1 MLSTRTP
8 FLLLIVAVAVLGA
21 ACGTSPTAPA
31 EPWRVSVTSSGGLA
45 GHGMGS
51 YSIGSDGVVRVTNMT
66 GKTCTFTATPAE
78 VARIGQLVSASEAS
92 RWRQSY
98 LPEDTCCDRIE
109 WTLSV
114 DGGGRTVSTKWLDRE
129 GPLPADLTALADALA
144 GGTASLR
151 TTYEPRCR

>member
-1 MLSTRTP
+1 MLSSRTP
-8 FLLLIVAVAVLGA
+8 LLLLIVAVTVLGA
-21 ACGTSPTAPA
+21 ACGTSPTDPA
-31 EPWRVSVTSSGGLA
+31 SPWRVSVTSSGGLA
-45 GHGMGS
+45 GHGMGN

-78 VARIGQLVSASEAS
+78 VEGIGKLVSASQAS

-114 DGGGRTVSTKWLDRE
+114 EHGGRTATTKWLDRE

-144 GGTASLR
+144 GGTGSLR
-151 TTYEPRCR
+151 TVYEPRCR